1 MNIKKLK
8 MPKRMRVGTTKL
20 RGMKVSRSIKSI
32 RDMNVAEKLRSFRKR
47 RIPSAT
53 TADGGS
59 SSKMGIRRN
68 STKLIALVKKNIM
81 KPKFPRNKSGSK
93 RNTKNIIII
102 HNNTSITSNE
112 EDNRSS
118 CVEVKEIASLKEE
131 DVTSID
137 SAPPTSIDSVV
148 PPLDNRP
155 IPHHE
160 EEKEEEVVEDE
171 EDEDDDEYVDEQDL
185 GIISLREDKA
195 SIHIQCVFR
204 GHLARRAFRA
214 LKSLVKLQAVVRG
227 VCVRRQAR
235 MALHCMNTLAR
246 LQVKIRTRQLHCRPS
261 DVVAA

>member
-1 MNIKKLK
+1 MNIK
-8 MPKRMRVGTTKL
+8 KRMRVGTSNLK
-20 RGMKVSRSIKSI
+20 GMKVTRSIKSFKDI
-32 RDMNVAEKLRSFRKR
+32 NVAEKFRSFRKR
-47 RIPSAT
+47 RSPNA
-53 TADGGS
+53 ADGGIS
-59 SSKMGIRRN
+59 STSRMGIRRN

-81 KPKFPRNKSGSK
+81 KPKFHRNKAGSK
-93 RNTKNIIII
+93 RNPKNIIII
-102 HNNTSITSNE
+102 HNNTSITSND

-148 PPLDNRP
+148 PPVDDQP
-155 IPHHE
+155 TPPHE
-160 EEKEEEVVEDE
+160 E
-171 EDEDDDEYVDEQDL
+171 EDEDDEDEDEEDDEQDL

-246 LQVKIRTRQLHCRPS
+246 LQVKIRARQLHSTPT
-261 DVVAA
+261 DIVAA